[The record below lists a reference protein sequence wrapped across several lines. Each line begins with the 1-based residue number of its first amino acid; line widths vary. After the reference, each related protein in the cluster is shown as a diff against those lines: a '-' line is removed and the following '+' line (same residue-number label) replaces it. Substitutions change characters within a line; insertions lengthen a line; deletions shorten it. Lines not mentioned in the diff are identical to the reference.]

1 MTDEVHTRLDALRAA
16 GWRLV
21 QERAGGLESVAD
33 QPGMFREREG
43 VYVLER
49 MRPFKGSVIREVG
62 NSLRQAVAAAEW
74 QEDRLSQ
81 FEGGAVPIQTGVMPH
96 TTAKGN

>member
-1 MTDEVHTRLDALRAA
+1 MTDLQTRLAQLRER
-16 GWRLV
+16 GWQLV
-21 QERAGGLESVAD
+21 QERAGGLEPVAD

-43 VYVLER
+43 AYVLER
-49 MRPFKGSVIREVG
+49 IRPFKGSVIREVG

-96 TTAKGN
+96 TTTKGK